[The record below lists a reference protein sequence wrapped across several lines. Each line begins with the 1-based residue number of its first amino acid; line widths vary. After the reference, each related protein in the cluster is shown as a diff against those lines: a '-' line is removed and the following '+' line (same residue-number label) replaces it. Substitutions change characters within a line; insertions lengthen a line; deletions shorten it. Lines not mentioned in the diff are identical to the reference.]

1 MASRRGR
8 IALMI
13 SALLLASLAVPW
25 SRSGAAP
32 PANANENGETLDLSL
47 PGPFSGCSFLDSGA
61 SVTSDAILDLIR
73 PSAFITYPNGTLQGE
88 GGAIS
93 STELISLAPET
104 VRYTIA
110 PHLTWSDGLPF
121 NGSDLVSWWQRAR
134 ALSSVTSDGYRAIK
148 SLTVATNGLSV
159 TAVFAKPYADWE
171 LLFRDVES
179 PGTTS
184 GCAISNLATR
194 PSLGAYDVSSATAGR
209 IVLSMNPKWPLDP
222 NRFGRIVITDAQ
234 NLPSTASVNYA
245 DYTLALS
252 SSSIVTL
259 SNHPSLFS
267 HIASSNNIEEVTF
280 APTSTLTHQLDVRRG
295 LSLAIDRQAM
305 INTMFG
311 AVTFSPSVAASAI
324 YSQGQSSYPGTSGSN
339 PTGQTTTTTSPTTN
353 ALTDCVTCAEA
364 SLRAAG
370 YVHTPKGW
378 FTSASAKP
386 LSVRLGVGASDL
398 DRSVARLIRADWTT
412 IGIVST
418 VVNEHSEVAAAQA
431 AASGRVDV
439 ALFARPTQT
448 NPSYAARSWTGPA
461 YADTYPSG
469 VRLAK
474 VNSLFK
480 QAADIFNPVT
490 ASTTWLALDQVVM
503 NDFWVRPLFT
513 APSLTVWSS
522 TLTPVSSSF
531 VVSGF
536 VDQIPTWSKVPVTTG
551 S

>member
-1 MASRRGR
+1 
-8 IALMI
+8 
-13 SALLLASLAVPW
+13 
-25 SRSGAAP
+25 
-32 PANANENGETLDLSL
+32 
-47 PGPFSGCSFLDSGA
+47 
-61 SVTSDAILDLIR
+61 
-73 PSAFITYPNGTLQGE
+73 
-88 GGAIS
+88 
-93 STELISLAPET
+93 
-104 VRYTIA
+104 
-110 PHLTWSDGLPF
+110 
-121 NGSDLVSWWQRAR
+121 
-134 ALSSVTSDGYRAIK
+134 
-148 SLTVATNGLSV
+148 
-159 TAVFAKPYADWE
+159 
-171 LLFRDVES
+171 
-179 PGTTS
+179 
-184 GCAISNLATR
+184 
-194 PSLGAYDVSSATAGR
+194 
-209 IVLSMNPKWPLDP
+209 
-222 NRFGRIVITDAQ
+222 
-234 NLPSTASVNYA
+234 
-245 DYTLALS
+245 
-252 SSSIVTL
+252 
-259 SNHPSLFS
+259 
-267 HIASSNNIEEVTF
+267 
-280 APTSTLTHQLDVRRG
+280 
-295 LSLAIDRQAM
+295 
-305 INTMFG
+305 
-311 AVTFSPSVAASAI
+311 
-324 YSQGQSSYPGTSGSN
+324 
-339 PTGQTTTTTSPTTN
+339 
-353 ALTDCVTCAEA
+353 
-364 SLRAAG
+364 
-370 YVHTPKGW
+370 VHTPKGW

-490 ASTTWLALDQVVM
+490 ASTTWLALDQVIM